1 MDATK
6 IQQWYHMAQK
16 KKKKML
22 TKSTLS
28 DKEKD
33 IFFEQFGKGCMQY
46 THAYVHTDNPLVNT
60 PPGATV
66 KAWLQQC
73 QSTQA
78 SLLLI
83 NTVKEILRS

>member
-1 MDATK
+1 
-6 IQQWYHMAQK
+6 MASSNSIRQHRSK
-16 KKKKML
+16 HSSKGGSLHEAVKAKFVVRVHVKA
-22 TKSTLS
+22 KH

-66 KAWLQQC
+66 KA
-73 QSTQA
+73 
-78 SLLLI
+78 
-83 NTVKEILRS
+83 